1 MFSLIL
7 FLLSLYC
14 FFSNKKAYSLFLLFF
29 LTSGGFF
36 ITGLYTNLFG
46 ISIQLTDFAILY
58 VVIIFIYKLF
68 TNQLNKLPKEF
79 KLINIFFIF
88 LFVACSIDFLV
99 NETSISDI
107 FRTSRHY
114 IFILFV
120 YLLPSYS
127 SDEILKAIKLVFILT
142 IFQLFL
148 FLTQP
153 ITGILLFSPYG
164 ILEAIQ
170 LSKERFAILPPFLIF
185 MYIWYT
191 IYKSKF
197 ENIKKLILILTFI
210 AFVITLTRSLILV
223 VILMFI
229 INIFIFS
236 KINHYKKFFIIIT
249 SLFVIFSL
257 SFYEPISKRFSEA
270 STEINS
276 LNKKVEGNMS
286 FRFLL
291 ASERLDYISKNIQ
304 YSIFGLG
311 FISENNFKGNF
322 KIGLLDDKN
331 HVIQL
336 DTGDI
341 AWATFFVRLGI
352 IGTIIYILIYIK
364 LMIYFYKN
372 KSFTYG
378 KIGFLYIF
386 AFFFLSTAGTIIA
399 QGAFMFIPALIYNL
413 LRYEK
418 KGF

>member
-46 ISIQLTDFAILY
+46 MSIQLTDFAILY

-322 KIGLLDDKN
+322 KIGLLDEKN

-372 KSFTYG
+372 KSFAYG